1 MRNYCGIR
9 RKVTLLYGKSLVLA
23 RLSFFALLFIRS
35 FRWVQVTDWCLCQEL
50 SLFFHMLCVGSLLL
64 LESIVSP
71 YSQLEEN
78 ERLCPRCAWIPKT
91 ARTLLKACTSF
102 FNVCYWKPP
111 RRNCV
116 KIGEVF
122 GMQPESSCL
131 LGHCYLFLHQVSL
144 QHVQGLFR
152 LLLRIVPAT
161 TWTIFVGVKRGVEKG
176 TRRQLS
182 AFILGRSKYC
192 RVFSTISFTA
202 KPILKLHCPLVPDFW
217 SLYVHF

>member
-78 ERLCPRCAWIPKT
+78 ERLCPRCA
-91 ARTLLKACTSF
+91 
-102 FNVCYWKPP
+102 
-111 RRNCV
+111 
-116 KIGEVF
+116 
-122 GMQPESSCL
+122 
-131 LGHCYLFLHQVSL
+131 
-144 QHVQGLFR
+144 
-152 LLLRIVPAT
+152 
-161 TWTIFVGVKRGVEKG
+161 
-176 TRRQLS
+176 
-182 AFILGRSKYC
+182 
-192 RVFSTISFTA
+192 
-202 KPILKLHCPLVPDFW
+202 
-217 SLYVHF
+217 